1 MSCDLIPLLGNSC
14 GDWLCVRI
22 DENSSAS
29 QVVQWYHGGGDWIP
43 WGKDIA
49 EAIIFDGLV
58 GRISAGSRRHAIPA
72 VAPRPTPQGNQ
83 DNELLQWA
91 LGHVPDR
98 LARDLNSDLDEQ
110 QTADAL
116 LAAGVAEVAV
126 HCELLLKALCFADV
140 DTLTR
145 ALGKGAAGIRREQ
158 LIEWAFDTSRIPESC
173 QQQMEAGEN
182 AFTIPEQDWDL
193 ASRHARAV
201 TDLAPELA
209 WAWEIMGYNAERNG
223 HLQEAVAAYQK
234 AACCSVFTDQS
245 VRMNTHWASD
255 DSSKFCVGRIQH
267 LSEATI
273 ADSEYLSVLSSAE
286 YSLRRSVATQYW
298 MEKAAS
304 HLAASEIEAAHRSYM
319 AAGWDLGAGPISAY
333 GDIIDR
339 VCETASNCGQHGRA
353 AVAATHRRCLQER
366 YGI

>member
-1 MSCDLIPLLGNSC
+1 MTCDLIPLLGNAC

-22 DENSSAS
+22 DENSVAS
-29 QVVQWYHGGGDWIP
+29 QIVQWYHGGGDWIP

-58 GRISAGSRRHAIPA
+58 GRISASSRRHAIPA
-72 VAPRPTPQGNQ
+72 VAPRLTLQGNQ

-91 LGHVPDR
+91 LGHTPDR

-110 QTADAL
+110 QTAVAL
-116 LAAGVAEVAV
+116 LAAGVADVAV
-126 HCELLLKALCFADV
+126 HCELLLKALRYPDV
-140 DTLTR
+140 DALTR
-145 ALGKGAAGIRREQ
+145 AIGKGAAGIRREQ
-158 LIEWAFDTSRIPESC
+158 LIEWAFDTSRIPESYRR
-173 QQQMEAGEN
+173 QLEAGEST
-182 AFTIPEQDWDL
+182 FRIPEQDWGL
-193 ASRHARAV
+193 ASCHAKAV

-209 WAWEIMGYNAERNG
+209 WAWEIMGYNAERSG
-223 HLQEAVAAYQK
+223 HLKQAVAAYEK

-273 ADSEYLSVLSSAE
+273 RDSEYLRVLSSAE
-286 YSLRRSVATQYW
+286 SSRRRSVVTQYW
-298 MEKAAS
+298 MGQAAS
-304 HLAASEIEAAHRSYM
+304 QLAVDEIEAAHRSYM

-333 GDIIDR
+333 GEIIDR